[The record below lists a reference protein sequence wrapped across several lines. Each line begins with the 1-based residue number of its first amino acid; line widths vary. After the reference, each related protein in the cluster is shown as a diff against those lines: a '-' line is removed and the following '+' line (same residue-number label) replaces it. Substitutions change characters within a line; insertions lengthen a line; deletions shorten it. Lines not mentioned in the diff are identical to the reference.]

1 MMHKTF
7 VLAATLSL
15 MLLSGPAQAQPGAF
29 ATSPQ
34 ASMQSNAP
42 ATTDPASIKQW
53 FVSYDNVRKAA
64 QMSPDERSRADGLL
78 SKGLSVFVPG
88 PEKLQAQKLLT
99 NLVAKYQ
106 MAVEK
111 LKQLPYYGETAQLHQ
126 AYFNYFSQAQGL
138 FSDYLRVQDNIMAK
152 DQNGRSIMADL
163 MGRKASLEQ
172 LEAQCKSMD
181 AAARAQFGIKAF

>member
-1 MMHKTF
+1 MHK
-7 VLAATLSL
+7 VLFLLATSSI
-15 MLLSGPAQAQPGAF
+15 LLVSSAAQAQPGAF

-34 ASMQSNAP
+34 GSMQGNAP
-42 ATTDPASIKQW
+42 ATDAGSIRQW
-53 FVSYDNVRKAA
+53 FASYDSVRKAA
-64 QMSPDERSRADGLL
+64 QMSPEERNRADGLL

-88 PEKLQAQKLLT
+88 PEKMQAQKLLT
-99 NLVAKYQ
+99 GLVGKYQ

-163 MGRKASLEQ
+163 MGRKAALEQ
-172 LEAQCKSMD
+172 LEAQCKAMD